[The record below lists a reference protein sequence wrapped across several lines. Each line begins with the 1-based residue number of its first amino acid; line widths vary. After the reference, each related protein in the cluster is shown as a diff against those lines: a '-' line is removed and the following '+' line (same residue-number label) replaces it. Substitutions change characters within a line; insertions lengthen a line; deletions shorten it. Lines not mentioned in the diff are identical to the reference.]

1 MALTF
6 GFYDSVDHDRLYN
19 ALQMSSIFD
28 GIIRDGVFMHYG
40 NHLFVTPQGGMNVKI
55 DTGRA
60 WFHHTWTLNDNYL
73 FLPVVRS
80 EVALK
85 RIDTVILEVNT
96 LPAGRR
102 NSIYILKGL
111 PASNPVRPTLTKA
124 NGIFQYPLAD
134 IAVNAGVTE
143 IKQENITNR
152 VGTSDCPYVTGPL
165 ELMNVDQLIAQWQNQ
180 YSNWFNRSTS
190 EWNGWY
196 GATKIDWNS
205 WYANTKV
212 IFDKHVDDLTDG
224 FMHWFDNLRYVLE
237 GDVATNL
244 QKEIEDLQ
252 HVKPVTIPAS
262 GWSSSAP
269 YTQTINVLGVTSE
282 DEPIISLSYNPT
294 SETDKRLMAKN
305 YGYIDEITT
314 LNGQIK
320 VTCKFRKPDRNI
332 PIVLKGV

>member
-1 MALTF
+1 MAVTF

-40 NHLFVTPQGGMNVKI
+40 NHFFITPQGGMNVKV
-55 DTGRA
+55 DTGRC

-73 FLPVVRS
+73 FLPVIRS

-102 NSIYILKGL
+102 NSIYILKGS
-111 PASNPVRPTLTKA
+111 PGSNPVRPTLTKA

-134 IAVNAGVTE
+134 ILVNPGVTE

-165 ELMNVDQLIAQWQNQ
+165 ELMNVDQLIAQWRDQFN
-180 YSNWFNRSTS
+180 NWYNKSTTD
-190 EWNGWY
+190 WNGWY
-196 GATKIDWNS
+196 GATKIDWNT
-205 WYANTKV
+205 WYANSKV
-212 IFDKHVDDLTDG
+212 VFSDHIDDLTDG

-237 GDVATNL
+237 GDVAANL
-244 QKEIEDLQ
+244 EKQIEDLKF
-252 HVKPVTIPAS
+252 VKPVTIPAS
-262 GWSSSAP
+262 GWSNSAP
-269 YTQTINVLGVTSE
+269 YTQTINVLGVRPSDRPLVE
-282 DEPIISLSYNPT
+282 LSFDPST
-294 SETDKRLMAKN
+294 ETEKRLMNKD
-305 YGYIDEITT
+305 YGYIDRVET
-314 LNGQIK
+314 LDGAIK
-320 VTCKFRKPDRNI
+320 VTCKFRKPTRNI
-332 PIVLKGV
+332 PIILKGV